1 MDIIPLR
8 SPRYEVVTAPA
19 TSNSAKLELTIDS
32 TLRYTIIKDCTAGS
46 TVTFEISELCRD
58 YLTDIIMQKTG
69 GYIYP
74 LTQQIEI
81 SRSIKFYTGANGTG
95 SLVSTDTA
103 TYNAV
108 DGYGD
113 WIDGANYLIPTGATN
128 AFLISK
134 LDGDYEYIAPPNR
147 YIYLGATN
155 TSDDVVNLT
164 NIYSGT
170 SDTTYTYRSSTLTI
184 KIADCSKYTPT
195 LVYFVNKF
203 GSHQPL
209 WFLTKKV
216 EALRTESQTFQQNT
230 IDTSTTTPTY
240 FTPEQSGYPNY
251 PHSVKT
257 FNKNGKKRYILSSG
271 YYPEK
276 YNTYFEELLLSELVW
291 IETETTDVLGQILTS
306 QVMPVRVVTSDFTYK
321 TSLNDRLI
329 EYTIEFEEAV
339 DHINNIR

>member
-58 YLTDIIMQKTG
+58 YLQDVAIRKSSG
-69 GYIYP
+69 LIYP
-74 LTQQIEI
+74 NTSQIEI

-103 TYNAV
+103 TYNAI

-128 AFLISK
+128 AFLFSK
-134 LDGDYEYIAPPNR
+134 LDGEYEMTAPPNV
-147 YIYLGATN
+147 YLNIPATN
-155 TSDDVVNLT
+155 TSDDVANLT
-164 NIYSGT
+164 NIDTGT
-170 SDTTYTYRSSTLTI
+170 TDRTYTYRSSTLNI

-195 LVYFVNKF
+195 LIYFVNKF
-203 GSHQPL
+203 GSHQPFY
-209 WFLTKKV
+209 FLTKKV
-216 EALRTESQTFQQNT
+216 EALGTESQTFQQNT

-240 FTPEQSGYPNY
+240 FTPEVASDPTR

-276 YNTYFEELLLSELVW
+276 YNTYFEQILLSELIW
-291 IETETTDVLGQILTS
+291 IETETSVVLGNT
-306 QVMPVRVVTSDFTYK
+306 VTNEMMPVRVVTSDFTYK